1 MLNEQKTAVENC
13 EKSRGGVDLF
23 YTNPTFLNG
32 VDNPNDLNEPTFTK
46 EDYDKLD
53 HDTLV
58 EYCIKKD
65 RRIKRLRRTR
75 DNRKAKADIYLEEKQ
90 TIAAKAERRKADAN
104 YKEQTLTL
112 YKRILEKLVA

>member
-1 MLNEQKTAVENC
+1 MLNENVIENC
-13 EKSRGGVDLF
+13 EKSRGGVDLII
-23 YTNPTFLNG
+23 TDPIE
-32 VDNPNDLNEPTFTK
+32 EPSFTK

-65 RRIKRLRRTR
+65 RRIKRLKKTR
-75 DNRKAKADIYLEEKQ
+75 DSRKAKADMYLEEKQ
-90 TIAAKAERRKADAN
+90 TITKKAERRKADAT